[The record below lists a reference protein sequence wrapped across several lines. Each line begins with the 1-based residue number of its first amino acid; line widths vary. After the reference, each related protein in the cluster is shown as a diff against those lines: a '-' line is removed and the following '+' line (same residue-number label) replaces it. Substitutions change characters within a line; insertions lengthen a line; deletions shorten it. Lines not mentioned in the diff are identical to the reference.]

1 MRPKSQTWSTV
12 GLLLTLAFGTA
23 CVGEAQ
29 VREGPLA
36 SSTPTPYVR
45 PGLIPARV
53 TKVVDGDTIHVDIAG
68 KDYRLRYIGI
78 DTPETIDPRRPVGCF
93 GEEASERNRLL
104 VEGKTVGLEKD
115 VSETDSF
122 GRLLRYVWV
131 EDVMVNS
138 ALVEQGYALAST
150 YPPDVR
156 YSGLFAALQ
165 AQAREDGR
173 GLWGPA
179 CGGAAAPPS

>member
-1 MRPKSQTWSTV
+1 
-12 GLLLTLAFGTA
+12 
-23 CVGEAQ
+23 
-29 VREGPLA
+29 
-36 SSTPTPYVR
+36 
-45 PGLIPARV
+45 
-53 TKVVDGDTIHVDIAG
+53 VDGDTIHVEMGG

-78 DTPETIDPRRPVGCF
+78 DTPETVDPRRPVGCF
-93 GEEASERNRLL
+93 GREASERNHQL

-131 EDVMVNS
+131 EDQMVNG
-138 ALVEQGYALAST
+138 ALVAEGYALVST

-156 YSGLFAALQ
+156 YSGLFASLQ
-165 AQAREDGR
+165 AQAREGQR

-179 CGGAAAPPS
+179 CGGPSPR